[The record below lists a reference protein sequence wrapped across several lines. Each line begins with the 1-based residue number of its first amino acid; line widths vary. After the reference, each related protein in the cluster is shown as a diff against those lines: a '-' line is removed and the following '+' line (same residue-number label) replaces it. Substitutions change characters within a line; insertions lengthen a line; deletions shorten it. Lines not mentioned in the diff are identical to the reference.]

1 MTAHHCALEGVKMR
15 DPRAA
20 HKVLAAIRICNGAA
34 GLLYPEFLLRRLRT
48 DPRIDRSGIYP
59 FRMFGV
65 RTLLIGL
72 ELLTLSGEDLRRA
85 SNRAVLI
92 HACDTLSAASAGL
105 RGDLPRRAGVATT
118 LISATNTA
126 LAIVAARKPAGRGRP
141 RT

>member
-1 MTAHHCALEGVKMR
+1 MR

-20 HKVLAAIRICNGAA
+20 HKLLAAIRIFNGAA
-34 GLLYPEFLLRRLRT
+34 GLLYPEFVLRRLRT

-72 ELLTLSGEDLRRA
+72 DLLTLRGEDLRRA

-105 RGDLPRRAGVATT
+105 RGDLPRKAGMTT
-118 LISATNTA
+118 IGDKTLK
-126 LAIVAARKPAGRGRP
+126 LAGASDEQQEQLVREFLRSTGGE
-141 RT
+141 

>member
-1 MTAHHCALEGVKMR
+1 MR
-15 DPRAA
+15 DTHAA
-20 HKVLAAIRICNGAA
+20 HKVLAAIRIFNGAV

-72 ELLTLSGEDLRRA
+72 DLLTLRGEDLRRA
-85 SNRAVLI
+85 SKRAVLI

-105 RGDLPRRAGVATT
+105 RGDLPRKAGVITT
-118 LISATNTA
+118 LISATNTV
-126 LAIVAARKPAGRGRP
+126 LAIVAARQPAPAERRK
-141 RT
+141 T

>member
-1 MTAHHCALEGVKMR
+1 MR

-20 HKVLAAIRICNGAA
+20 HRLLAGIRIFNGAA
-34 GLLYPEFLLRRLRT
+34 GLLYPEFLLRRLHT

-72 ELLTLSGEDLRRA
+72 DLLTLRGDDLRRA
-85 SNRAVLI
+85 SERAVLI

-105 RGDLPRRAGVATT
+105 RGDLPRKAGVTTT
-118 LISATNTA
+118 LISATNTV
-126 LAIVAARKPAGRGRP
+126 LAIVAARTPAGAGRR